1 LEKTKNEKDLKKT
14 KKKIL
19 DIFNDKDT
27 FKQIK
32 NMILPEIFLTGTSL
46 DVDDPIMKKQEE
58 EKKSIKSQMNL
69 VSMR

>member
-1 LEKTKNEKDLKKT
+1 
-14 KKKIL
+14 
-19 DIFNDKDT
+19 
-27 FKQIK
+27 
-32 NMILPEIFLTGTSL
+32 MILPEIFLTGTSL